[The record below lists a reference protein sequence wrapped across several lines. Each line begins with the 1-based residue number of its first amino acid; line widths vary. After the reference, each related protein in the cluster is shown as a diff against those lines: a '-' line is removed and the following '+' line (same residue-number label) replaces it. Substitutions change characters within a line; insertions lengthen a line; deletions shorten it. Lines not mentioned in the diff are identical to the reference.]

1 MLERIEAIEG
11 IGLLHA
17 ANGKPF
23 TCQKTTLIYADN
35 GRGKSTL
42 ATVLRSLST
51 GEVSLIMNRKTVDG
65 TEPPKAV
72 LQFASGHKVTFSGGA
87 WSELRPELLVFDTD
101 FIERNVYSGSAIN
114 TGHRKN
120 LLEFALGEPAVA
132 ARAAVDKATA
142 DAKAA
147 ADTVQGVVGQLS
159 GYHPGLPLPT
169 FEKLAK
175 VPDADA
181 QLAAIQKRIVAA
193 GNVAGIVAKPVPRQ
207 VPEPT
212 FDMPSLFEGLGT
224 SLKDVHAD
232 AEQIVKQHVQTLG
245 GKTAEGWLSQGQQF
259 GGGDTCPYCGQGTK
273 DNDLIRAY
281 QTHFDAAYAALK
293 KRVAGLH
300 EIVVAGTGAAIVDAF
315 AQGIVTVKAQV
326 AAWSEQV
333 QTNPI
338 EFADA
343 AGRSS
348 LADFQVFVL
357 DLARGKRA
365 SPAEAIGTTADLEK
379 ATALWQKVLAPMQS
393 ANEKVKDAAAAIA
406 TYKGQLTTDNVEQLQ
421 QEVQQLEASKRR
433 HDPVV
438 ISLLDQLVTWRANQA
453 TAEGVKKAKR
463 DKLDALMATTLQQYE
478 KTINQLLKH
487 FGASFSIKG
496 MTANFRGSGPRSE
509 YGLVLRGKDVSLE
522 GGPPSFA
529 TTLSEGDKRTL
540 AFAFFIASAHADAK
554 LASRIVVVDDPMCSL
569 DLNRKHHTRSVLK
582 NLRSMAEQLIVLAH
596 DPYFI
601 RDLRDAI
608 RQDDS
613 TTPMSVFQLI
623 LAANNY
629 TDFEAFDVDKE
640 CESAYSQHHRL
651 LNEFTEGKAPNTR
664 MIAKAIRPMLE
675 GYLHRR
681 FPGLVP
687 KHLTF
692 GNVVVLIRDAVAPN
706 PLCFAK
712 NIATELNE
720 INTYAGQFHHD
731 TNPSADTVAVV
742 ATELKTYVERS
753 LHLVHS
759 GTTLT

>member
-11 IGLLHA
+11 VGLLHA
-17 ANGKPF
+17 VNGKPF

-35 GRGKSTL
+35 ARGKSTL
-42 ATVLRSLST
+42 ATILRSLST
-51 GEVSLIMNRKTVDG
+51 GDISLIMNRKTVDG
-65 TEPPKAV
+65 TLPPKAV
-72 LQFASGHKVTFSGGA
+72 LQFASGHKVTFSGGV

-101 FIERNVYSGSAIN
+101 FIERNVYSGSTIN

-120 LLEFALGEPAVA
+120 LLEFSLGAPAVV
-132 ARAAVDKATA
+132 ARAAVDKATT

-147 ADTVQGVVGQLS
+147 ADTVQAVVGQLS
-159 GYHPGLPLPT
+159 GYHPGLPLAN

-175 VPDADA
+175 VPDADG
-181 QLAAIQKRIVAA
+181 QLAALQKRIVAA
-193 GNVAGIVAKPVPRQ
+193 GNVAGIVAKPVPKQ

-212 FDMPSLFEGLGT
+212 FDIASLFDGLRT

-232 AEQIVKQHVQTLG
+232 AEQIVKQHVHNLG

-259 GGGDTCPYCGQGTK
+259 SGGDTCPYCGQGAK

-281 QTHFDAAYAALK
+281 QTHFNAAYAALK
-293 KRVAGLH
+293 QRVAGLH
-300 EIVVAGTGAAIVDAF
+300 DNVVTRTGAAIVDAF
-315 AQGIVTVKAQV
+315 AQSIVTVKAQV

-333 QTNPI
+333 HTNPI

-343 AGRSS
+343 AARSS
-348 LADFQVFVL
+348 LAEFQVFVL
-357 DLARGKRA
+357 DLARVKQA
-365 SPAEAIGTTADLEK
+365 SPAEAIGTAADVEK
-379 ATALWQKVLAPMQS
+379 ATALWKQVLAPMQS

-406 TYKGQLTTDNVEQLQ
+406 TYKGQLTTDNAQQLQ

-438 ISLLDQLVTWRANQA
+438 IGLLGQLVTLRADQA
-453 TAEGVKKAKR
+453 TAEGVKKAER

-608 RQDDS
+608 RKDDS
-613 TTPMSVFQLI
+613 TTPMSVFQLT

-629 TDFEAFDVDKE
+629 TDFKAFDVDKE

-651 LNEFTEGKAPNTR
+651 LNEFTEGKAPNAR
-664 MIAKAIRPMLE
+664 MIAKAIRPLLE

-712 NIATELNE
+712 NLVTELNE

-759 GTTLT
+759 GTTLA